1 MNEQQ
6 RLFLV
11 QARTDHR
18 VFELVSMRADLP
30 ACHALHHLQMAT
42 ELLGKACAWK
52 KGRPKKTHRAFVDFL
67 RTLSTNRQA
76 QKRLGYEGQNEK
88 WKQLIRKG
96 APLAQRIEDLA
107 PALCQNG
114 PNPEYPWPP
123 DDPEVSPVEH
133 EFEIWQNLQ
142 ETAEGR
148 QFLSLV
154 SRLFAAVE
162 AFL

>member
-1 MNEQQ
+1 M
-6 RLFLV
+6 RFTTCKWPRSCS
-11 QARTDHR
+11 ARHVPGKKAGPRKRT
-18 VFELVSMRADLP
+18 A
-30 ACHALHHLQMAT
+30 HLWISCG
-42 ELLGKACAWK
+42 L
-52 KGRPKKTHRAFVDFL
+52 
-67 RTLSTNRQA
+67 LSTNRQA

-96 APLAQRIEDLA
+96 APLAQRVEDLA